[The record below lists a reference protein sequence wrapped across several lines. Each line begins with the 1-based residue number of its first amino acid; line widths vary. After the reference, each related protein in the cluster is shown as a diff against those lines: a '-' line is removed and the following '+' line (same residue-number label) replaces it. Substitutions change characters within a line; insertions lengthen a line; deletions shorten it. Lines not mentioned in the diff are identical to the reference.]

1 MRPVDHTPRPTSCAT
16 RRAATRHL
24 GLALPTVLAVLAVVG
39 LAAGVG
45 WRNLRSTEWLLHA
58 EADLLRSQ
66 HSAEAALPLALQDI
80 LGTATDTQ
88 GNTNPRHTP
97 GNDAQTH
104 AFFPTSL
111 SARDTLRQRL
121 GAQACVS
128 GICAPN
134 GAPTRS
140 ASEWQAMTASAW
152 PLSDADT
159 PYGAN
164 TTWYWVEVLVDA
176 APLNPSA
183 PFVYRITVLAR
194 GVLPGT
200 AFVLQALWSAPANP
214 TLGSV
219 AGGTWHSWQ
228 VLAE

>member
-1 MRPVDHTPRPTSCAT
+1 MTCHACPQ
-16 RRAATRHL
+16 RAR
-24 GLALPTVLAVLAVVG
+24 GLALPTVMVVLAWVG
-39 LAAGVG
+39 LAALVG
-45 WRNLRSTEWLLHA
+45 WRNLRSTEWLLNA
-58 EADLLRSQ
+58 EADLLRTQ

-80 LGTATDTQ
+80 LGAASDAQ
-88 GNTNPRHTP
+88 GNINPRHTP
-97 GNDAQTH
+97 GNNAQTH

-111 SARDTLRQRL
+111 SERDTLRQRL

-128 GICAPN
+128 GICAPS

-140 ASEWQAMTASAW
+140 ASEWQAMTSVAW
-152 PLSDADT
+152 PLGATDT

-176 APLNPSA
+176 YPLNPSA

-200 AFVLQALWSAPANP
+200 AVVLQALWSAPASP
-214 TLGSV
+214 VLGSTG
-219 AGGTWHSWQ
+219 GGTWHSWQ
-228 VLAE
+228 VLAD

>member
-1 MRPVDHTPRPTSCAT
+1 MRHRLRRRPRH
-16 RRAATRHL
+16 HL
-24 GLALPTVLAVLAVVG
+24 GLALPTVMAVLALVG
-39 LAAGVG
+39 LAALTG
-45 WRNLRSTEWLLHA
+45 WRNLRGTEWLLNA
-58 EADLLRSQ
+58 EADLLRTQ

-80 LGTATDTQ
+80 LGPATDAQ
-88 GNTNPRHTP
+88 GNINPRHTP

-111 SARDTLRQRL
+111 SERDTLRQRL

-128 GICAPN
+128 GICAPS

-140 ASEWQAMTASAW
+140 ASEWQAMTSVAW
-152 PLSDADT
+152 PLSGADT
-159 PYGAN
+159 PYGDN

-176 APLNPSA
+176 TPLNPSL

-200 AFVLQALWSAPANP
+200 AVVLQALWSAPASP
-214 TLGSV
+214 VAGSTS
-219 AGGTWHSWQ
+219 GGTWHSWQ
-228 VLAE
+228 LLAD